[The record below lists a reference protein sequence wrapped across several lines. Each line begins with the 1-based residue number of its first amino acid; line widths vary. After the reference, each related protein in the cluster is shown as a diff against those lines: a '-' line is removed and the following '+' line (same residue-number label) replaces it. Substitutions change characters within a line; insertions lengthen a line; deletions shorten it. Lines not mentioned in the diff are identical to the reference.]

1 MDILLVH
8 NYYQQPGGEDQ
19 VFSSE
24 AQLLE
29 KRGHK
34 VMRYEVRNDAIRSQS
49 LAGTAARTF
58 WNHKEYK
65 KLREVMRR
73 DRPQLVHVHNT
84 FPLISPAI
92 YYAARAEQVPVVQTL
107 HNYRLLC
114 PAATLFRNGEV
125 CHECTGKRIPWPAVK
140 HACYHQSTGG
150 SAVVAGMLSVH
161 RALGTWNRMVDAYIA
176 LTQFSRDLF
185 VKAGFPAHKMFV
197 KPNFTENPSLA
208 WRPAGGGA
216 VYAGRLTPEK
226 GIETLLDAWRQLGG
240 TVPLRIVGDGPLA
253 DQVKAF
259 AAEIPNVTYEGW
271 VDRARLKEI
280 FQESSFLVVPSTW
293 YEVFGLNVLEAYA
306 CGLPVIASRIGGL
319 AEIVHDGQTGLQFA
333 PGDSAGLAAKVRW
346 AVSHSAEWERMRRQA
361 RSEFEL
367 KYSDEPAYR
376 ALMQVYH
383 AAIGRVSES
392 SLDSQNATPGVRLV
406 PEGPHSA
413 SMQRKYFNPV
423 NVS

>member
-29 KRGHK
+29 RRSHK
-34 VMRYEVRNDAIRSQS
+34 IVRYEVRNDAIRSQS

-58 WNHKEYK
+58 WNHQEYK

-73 DRPQLVHVHNT
+73 HRPQLLHVHNT

-114 PAATLFRNGEV
+114 PAATFFRNGQV
-125 CHECTGKRIPWPAVK
+125 CHECSGKRIPWPAIQ
-140 HACYHQSTGG
+140 HACYRNSTGG

-161 RALGTWNRMVDAYIA
+161 RFLGTWNRMVDAYIA
-176 LTQFSRDLF
+176 LTRFARDLF
-185 VKAGFPAHKMFV
+185 VKAGLPAKKIFV
-197 KPNFTENPSLA
+197 KPNFTENPALA

-216 VYAGRLTPEK
+216 VYAGRLAPEK
-226 GIETLLDAWRQLGG
+226 GIETLLEAWRQLGG
-240 TVPLRIVGDGPLA
+240 TVPLRIIGDGPLA
-253 DQVKAF
+253 GRVRAF
-259 AAEIPNVTYEGW
+259 AEKTPNVRYDGW
-271 VDRARLKEI
+271 VDRQRLKEI

-293 YEVFGLNVLEAYA
+293 YEGLPLNVLEAYA
-306 CGLPVIASRIGGL
+306 CGLPVIASNMGGL
-319 AEIVHDGQTGLQFA
+319 SEIIRDGETGLQFVPA
-333 PGDSAGLAAKVRW
+333 DSADLAAKVRW
-346 AVSHSAEWERMRRQA
+346 AVSHPLDWERMRRQA

-392 SLDSQNATPGVRLV
+392 SLDLHNATPGVRLV
-406 PEGPHSA
+406 PDGRTRPLFS
-413 SMQRKYFNPV
+413 SDVLTR
-423 NVS
+423 